1 MATEKEEMD
10 LLLAEKELKI
20 GDKRVVIKRI
30 SLLNTIRLASHLS
43 EIAGRVVQNS
53 ELSAS
58 ALSKLTFNDESQA
71 EQANAIRMMGL
82 VELLGIIGEDGA
94 DIVTDLIVKS
104 TNLTDEEAEQIDVD
118 EGIDLLFGIYEVN
131 KGFFTKLSN
140 KLQKKVKKPRAKTAS
155 KESKEATKKIQ

>member
-20 GDKRVVIKRI
+20 GDKRVVIKKI

-43 EIAGRVVQNS
+43 ELAGRVVQNS

-82 VELLGIIGEDGA
+82 VELLGIIGEDGV
-94 DIVTDLIVKS
+94 DIVTDLIVK
-104 TNLTDEEAEQIDVD
+104 
-118 EGIDLLFGIYEVN
+118 
-131 KGFFTKLSN
+131 
-140 KLQKKVKKPRAKTAS
+140 
-155 KESKEATKKIQ
+155 

>member
-1 MATEKEEMD
+1 
-10 LLLAEKELKI
+10 
-20 GDKRVVIKRI
+20 
-30 SLLNTIRLASHLS
+30 
-43 EIAGRVVQNS
+43 
-53 ELSAS
+53 
-58 ALSKLTFNDESQA
+58 
-71 EQANAIRMMGL
+71 MMGL
-82 VELLGIIGEDGA
+82 VELLGIIGEDGV

-155 KESKEATKKIQ
+155 KESKDTVKKTQ